1 MKVSK
6 WNALAVFATA
16 ALASAVPS
24 AVPARD
30 GGRDEVRLEA
40 ALTPTAVDPG
50 AFGEARFESRS
61 DRSELRVEVDDIS
74 VTDEVDVFVNGSF
87 IGTIVLDDD
96 GGGRLDLNSQNGDAV
111 PALRD
116 GDEIEVV
123 DANDGVTLILSGI
136 LRPRR

>member
-1 MKVSK
+1 MKVPK

-16 ALASAVPS
+16 ALAAVPS

-40 ALTPTAVDPG
+40 ALDPTAVDPNASG
-50 AFGEARFESRS
+50 RARFESRP
-61 DRSELRVEVDDIS
+61 DRSELQVDVDDIS

-87 IGTIVLDDD
+87 IGTIALDDD
-96 GGGRLDLNSQNGDAV
+96 GGGRLELNSRNGDAV